1 MATMASTAIQTA
13 LVENSVI
20 DTQSASVLPPP
31 EPLSA
36 PRGAASAPSGV
47 RVPTRTP
54 WWSISLL
61 TVAAQ
66 IVLFVAIASLWPI
79 ERYETAP
86 GTAQEVAPRIQI
98 TDAEVFEPESSP
110 YFVTATSSELTGLQ
124 ALMGWFDPTVDVRTC
139 EEQFGTCDPDAARQV
154 SLGAMTSA
162 KQIAEYVALTRLG
175 FDATLVQGPAQV
187 GSFGLDTCPED
198 APPLR
203 ACNVMAIGDIIT
215 ELEGTPITV
224 VDDLT
229 GLLDESAPGDLAD
242 ISVERDGEPLDLQ
255 VELMEAPDEP
265 ERTIIGFMPRDTR
278 TVEVPIIIE
287 IDTDQIGGPSAGLS
301 FTLSLIDLLSEG
313 ELTGGERVVATG
325 TINELGEVGA
335 IGALPQKAEAVRRAG
350 ATLFLVPSGQS
361 PEDVE
366 RAQDIAGPGVEI
378 VQVSTLEETLE
389 LLAERGGDPIPPPPS
404 TDATED

>member
-1 MATMASTAIQTA
+1 MASTAIQTA

-20 DTQSASVLPPP
+20 DTQSGSVLPPP
-31 EPLSA
+31 EPLAA
-36 PRGAASAPSGV
+36 PRGAASAPAGV

-54 WWSISLL
+54 WWSIALL

-187 GSFGLDTCPED
+187 GSFGPDTCPQD

-224 VDDLT
+224 VNDLT

-255 VELMEAPDEP
+255 VELMEAPGEP
-265 ERTIIGFMPRDTR
+265 DRTIIGFVPRDTR
-278 TVEVPIIIE
+278 TVEVPVTIE
-287 IDTDQIGGPSAGLS
+287 IDTDRIGGPSAGLS

-325 TINELGEVGA
+325 TINEVGEVGA
-335 IGALPQKAEAVRRAG
+335 IGALPQKAEAVRRSG
-350 ATLFLVPSGQS
+350 ATLFLVPMGQS
-361 PEDVE
+361 QEEVA

-378 VQVSTLEETLE
+378 VQVSTLEEALE
-389 LLAERGGDPIPPPPS
+389 LLEQRGGDPIPPPPS
-404 TDATED
+404 TDSTED